1 MSVKLQWDGLPSF
14 REALRRAP
22 EHIKAEADAVV
33 LETASSVARD
43 VETAYPEG
51 PTGNLK
57 RGVTSRHERTPFGV
71 SALVRSRARHASIF
85 ERGTT
90 QRQTRR
96 GANRGA
102 MPQPP
107 ESQRAIPKFV
117 RARQRMTEALIDVVR
132 RAGFEV
138 EP

>member
-1 MSVKLQWDGLPSF
+1 MTFDGLPSF

-22 EHIKAEADAVV
+22 EHIKAEADDVV
-33 LETASSVARD
+33 RETASSVARD
-43 VETAYPEG
+43 VQTSYPEG

-57 RGVTSRHERTPFGV
+57 RGVTSRHERSAFGV

-85 ERGTT
+85 EKGTA
-90 QRQTRR
+90 QRQTKR

-107 ESQRAIPKFV
+107 EAERAIPKFI